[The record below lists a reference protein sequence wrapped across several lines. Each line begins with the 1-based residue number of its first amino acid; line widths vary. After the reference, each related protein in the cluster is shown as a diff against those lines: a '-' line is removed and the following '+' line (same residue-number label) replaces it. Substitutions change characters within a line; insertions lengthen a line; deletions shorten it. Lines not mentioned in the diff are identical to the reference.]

1 VTDARYAALAA
12 LADRERAAAHAG
24 RLDEVEALAA
34 ERAALVAALPAQ
46 APAGARDALEA
57 ALAAQDATRAALA
70 EALAGVRGELTALGR
85 GRQAARAY
93 GASLKSPA

>member
-12 LADRERAAAHAG
+12 LADREQAAARAG

-34 ERAALVAALPAQ
+34 ERAALVAALPAR

-57 ALAAQDATRAALA
+57 ALAAQEATRAALA
-70 EALAGVRGELTALGR
+70 EALAGVRGELAALGR
-85 GRQAARAY
+85 GRRAARAY